1 MNAVKKPV
9 EIKKCYLIL
18 ILQVTCLPKDRT
30 HIQTQ
35 TCCTPVQPLVAT
47 AMTSDEKRSKSAS
60 VEDEVRVKGA
70 DGLKNSEGKEEKNAI
85 KPRVA
90 DFRLKQLDMGGY

>member
-1 MNAVKKPV
+1 
-9 EIKKCYLIL
+9 
-18 ILQVTCLPKDRT
+18 
-30 HIQTQ
+30 
-35 TCCTPVQPLVAT
+35 
-47 AMTSDEKRSKSAS
+47 MTSDEKRSKSAS